1 MQYASSTSAI
11 EPLSSSVVEQPTA
24 SSTIV
29 QSVYTS
35 PIASQAPQAL
45 STYMPTPDSTSS
57 DIPAVTTPASSTP
70 AEIPVSST
78 ATTSSHSESNWW
90 VPTEIMTQSTTA
102 TATGTSIATATL
114 PQAIAAATEIATPDG
129 YTLITIGFKE
139 ALNYNFVVNNPVSSA
154 QIFAFLPEILNN
166 PFNNQFGNI
175 SITELV
181 PLHSNSMN
189 YLATVAK
196 AYFPTSDIDELSRMI
211 SNNSSP
217 FYSLNEGAA
226 KYLAYLVDPSI
237 PLTGLLGRTISS
249 GVSTS
254 NSTSNS
260 NNNAGSLDSNS
271 YNYFRKSSNGSSSD
285 SDQSTFSRAKIIGLV
300 VGIVVGVCVS
310 VAAMVILTRL
320 YIIRRQKAQDVITF
334 PDDSSM
340 SDSNSDKG
348 SFSNEKFQLNDAASI
363 SPSMR
368 INNWMNESHYDDTA
382 GPGIQMAQVG
392 KRSVSMPK
400 ISRPIATQNSLGW
413 NEI

>member
-1 MQYASSTSAI
+1 
-11 EPLSSSVVEQPTA
+11 
-24 SSTIV
+24 
-29 QSVYTS
+29 
-35 PIASQAPQAL
+35 
-45 STYMPTPDSTSS
+45 MPTPDSTSS

-181 PLHSNSMN
+181 PLHSNSMH